1 MNKNLRQLFCS
12 CDKSVVSAV
21 TFGLFLS
28 LGAGVI
34 FKLNEA
40 QEKAV
45 QAHDVQVA
53 NSYAN
58 ALEKVVEHA
67 LSSTHALAVLVRQ
80 GNGQVKDFSSLA
92 AYILP
97 MYKGAF
103 ALSLAPQGVIRQIEP
118 AVSNTLLKDHDL
130 FEGQD
135 REVALERLREGDLRF
150 EGPIKLI
157 QGPQGAIGLLPV
169 FLENIDGKRYFWG
182 CTVVTLKFPDA
193 LSDANLSSLEGQGY
207 AYRLS
212 GMNVETHQEEVIQS
226 SAAPLGAVVQNV
238 NVRISGALWQLSISR
253 TAHWVNK
260 SSTFF
265 EFFLV
270 LSGSALMAW
279 LAFSVSTLAQQ
290 RKQLHDIAMYDP
302 LTELPNRRLLDIRL
316 TQAIHNALNHDEK
329 IAVCYLDLDGFK
341 SVNDSL
347 GHAAGDVL
355 LKEAS
360 TRLQSCLRADD
371 ILARIGGDEFVV
383 VLINVRT
390 LQEAST
396 VLERIISAIGQPF
409 YLFGQQK
416 SISASVGV
424 AVLNSGVER
433 AEQLLRAADQTMY
446 LAKKTGKNKFLY
458 AEEYTA
464 CSAAPMQKPA

>member
-1 MNKNLRQLFCS
+1 MT
-12 CDKSVVSAV
+12 V
-21 TFGLFLS
+21 
-28 LGAGVI
+28 
-34 FKLNEA
+34 KLNEA
-40 QEKAV
+40 EEQVA

-58 ALEKVVEHA
+58 AIEKVIEHA
-67 LSSTHALAVLVRQ
+67 LSSTHALAVMVRQ
-80 GNGQVKDFSSLA
+80 GNGHVQDFSSLA
-92 AYILP
+92 TYMLP
-97 MYKGAF
+97 LYKGAF

-135 REVALERLREGDLRF
+135 RDVALERLREGDVQF
-150 EGPIKLI
+150 EGPFKLI
-157 QGPQGAIGLLPV
+157 QGPLGAIGLLPV
-169 FLENIDGKRYFWG
+169 FLKSANGIRYFWG

-212 GMNVETHQEEVIQS
+212 GMNAETHQEEIIQS
-226 SAAPLGAVVQNV
+226 SAASLGAVVQNV
-238 NVRISGALWQLSISR
+238 NIRISGALWQLSISR
-253 TAHWVNK
+253 TGHWAKQSN
-260 SSTFF
+260 TFF
-265 EFFLV
+265 KFFLV
-270 LSGSALMAW
+270 LFGSVLMAW

-341 SVNDSL
+341 GINDSL
-347 GHAAGDVL
+347 GHAAGDQL

-360 TRLQSCLRADD
+360 TRLQSCLRAGD

-390 LQEAST
+390 LQEADT
-396 VLERIISAIGQPF
+396 VLERIITAIGQPF
-409 YLFGQQK
+409 SLFSQQK

-424 AVLNSGVER
+424 AVFDSGAER
-433 AEQLLRAADQTMY
+433 ADQLLRVADQTMY

-458 AEEYTA
+458 AEKY
-464 CSAAPMQKPA
+464 PDL